1 MWTGEHAKV
10 AEWVTLRPIFDVCA
24 RETGYEGGR
33 RLQLPWR
40 RQDIAENQLNITVE
54 AIFSAARV
62 QRIQESGRHGGSKG
76 GLEEGITD
84 IEG

>member
-1 MWTGEHAKV
+1 MEKQAAAEKNMKV
-10 AEWVTLRPIFDVCA
+10 A
-24 RETGYEGGR
+24 
-33 RLQLPWR
+33 
-40 RQDIAENQLNITVE
+40 VE

-84 IEG
+84 SEG